1 MMTTTVTMASMI
13 TITIMMVMVVVV
25 VAVVAVTTT
34 TTIMVMMTVVLMK
47 KKLTLLMTGLCEDS
61 VVIDGIG
68 YRAHPYEADKYIQ
81 CYFPSQ
87 GLAVSVVRECPFGLL
102 WNPHARLCDTYL
114 RVRLAHGKA
123 QLAHTQRR
131 RLRTVNRHSSA
142 NRKGVRGGLQQR
154 VNVERKG

>member
-1 MMTTTVTMASMI
+1 
-13 TITIMMVMVVVV
+13 MVVVV
-25 VAVVAVTTT
+25 VAVVAVTT